1 MKRLLTT
8 SLHIIKPELKI
19 FNIKCVQVLIKLCKI
34 SQKGYEKKMAR
45 KIEKVFRT
53 IFYSEI
59 FLTPD
64 IWQKGAYKYK

>member
-1 MKRLLTT
+1 
-8 SLHIIKPELKI
+8 
-19 FNIKCVQVLIKLCKI
+19 LCKI

>member
-1 MKRLLTT
+1 
-8 SLHIIKPELKI
+8 
-19 FNIKCVQVLIKLCKI
+19 
-34 SQKGYEKKMAR
+34 MAR

-64 IWQKGAYKYK
+64 IWQKGAYKYKKVTVGSKLCLDLRSFSDQIHV